1 MFRIVLAGSVASSR
15 ATLEKLIEHGMPIV
29 GVLGLEPA
37 NAATVSGHARLDD
50 VCVRHRI
57 PYLGFRKINS
67 PEVTEQ
73 LRAWAPD
80 LFFVVGL
87 SQLVGKSLL
96 GIPKMAC
103 IGFHP
108 TKLPAGRG
116 RAPLAWL
123 VLETNQGAAN
133 FFVMGEGTDDGP
145 ILVQEPFDVTAED
158 DAGSVAEKID
168 KAIKRA
174 LDHWLP
180 LLKAGEWDPR
190 PQDQSQAS
198 WYGKRAPEDGWI
210 DWSASAESI
219 DRLIRASSRPHPG
232 AYTFW
237 GEQKLLIWQSDR
249 ERKLRYRGVTGRLL
263 LADKK
268 RGLLVQ
274 TGSGL
279 LWINQIENT
288 QRQTVDLKVGDRLGF
303 YAEAEIHAL
312 RTEIK
317 QLKAIL
323 NERTNYRA
331 PS

>member
-1 MFRIVLAGSVASSR
+1 MFKVVLAGSVASSR
-15 ATLEKLIEHGMPIV
+15 ATLEKLIEHGMLIV

-37 NAATVSGHARLDD
+37 NAASVSGHVRLDD
-50 VCVRHRI
+50 VCAKHRI
-57 PYLGFRKINS
+57 PYLGFQKINS

-87 SQLVGKSLL
+87 SQLVGKPLL
-96 GIPKMAC
+96 GIPKRAC
-103 IGFHP
+103 VGFHP

-123 VLETNQGAAN
+123 VMETKQGAAN
-133 FFVMGEGTDDGP
+133 FFEMGEGTDDGP
-145 ILVQEPFDVTAED
+145 ILVQETFEVTTED
-158 DAGSVAEKID
+158 NAGSVAEKINQ
-168 KAIKRA
+168 AIKQA

-180 LLKAGEWDPR
+180 RLKTGEWTPR
-190 PQDQSQAS
+190 QQDHSLAS

-210 DWSASAESI
+210 DWSASADSI
-219 DRLIRASSRPHPG
+219 DRLIRASSSPHPG

-237 GEQKLLIWQSDR
+237 GEQKLMIWQSSL

-279 LWINQIENT
+279 IWINQIENNL
-288 QRQTVDLKVGDRLGF
+288 RQTVDLKVGDRLGF

-312 RTEIK
+312 KNEIK

-323 NERTNYRA
+323 NERSDYRA